1 MRKAEIRK
9 LVGKT
14 VEKGLTLIPLKMYLK
29 NGWLKC
35 ELALCKGKKTH
46 DKRDSI
52 AEREQNLEA
61 QRAMRARNS
70 RSQD

>member
-35 ELALCKGKKTH
+35 ELGLCKGKKTH

-61 QRAMRARNS
+61 KRAMSARNS
-70 RSQD
+70 RT